1 MEIPAALKV
10 KTLGLPRWAWIALL
24 AGGVGVG
31 LYLRHK
37 DTSSGSEGE
46 PETELGQPSTPS
58 SLVPPAA
65 GIEPQGGGG
74 GGGTGSSTTTIPK
87 EEPRYEGEKPEK
99 ILPHEEEFE
108 HEPELPNSGPPIRE
122 QNTGEGGILP
132 GSEHATPG
140 GGVIAEN
147 TGGEKIGIGGGQPA
161 PGGGNGGGGGG
172 GGGGKIGIGE
182 NEKAREQKQ
191 EREEREKKERIQR
204 EQSERTAQE
213 KQQKKH
219 AEIERLQGEKNNII
233 NEINRLQGEI
243 GGLQNHISQLTNV
256 LQKYPRATQRPQW
269 EAERNQDRAN
279 IENKQNNIN
288 QLRANEQNKS
298 NEINFWNNW

>member
-1 MEIPAALKV
+1 MQIPAELKV

-37 DTSSGSEGE
+37 DQSTGSETE
-46 PETELGQPSTPS
+46 PETEPGQPSTPS

-74 GGGTGSSTTTIPK
+74 DGTGSSTTTIPK

-108 HEPELPNSGPPIRE
+108 HEPELPNSSPPSGP
-122 QNTGEGGILP
+122 QNTSEGGILP
-132 GSEHATPG
+132 GSQHETPG

-147 TGGEKIGIGGGQPA
+147 TSGEKIGIGGGQPA
-161 PGGGNGGGGGG
+161 PGGGNG

-191 EREEREKKERIQR
+191 EREEREKKERIQG

-243 GGLQNHISQLTNV
+243 SGLQNHISQLTAV
-256 LQKYPRATQRPQW
+256 LQEHPKATQRPQW

>member
-31 LYLRHK
+31 LYLRHH
-37 DTSSGSEGE
+37 DQSGGNEGE
-46 PETELGQPSTPS
+46 LETELGQPSTPS

-87 EEPRYEGEKPEK
+87 EEPKYESEKP

-161 PGGGNGGGGGG
+161 PGGGNGGG

-243 GGLQNHISQLTNV
+243 GGLQNHIQQLTNV
-256 LQKYPRATQRPQW
+256 LQEHPRATQRPQW